1 MTMRVLLFSKFPEP
15 GMVKTRLART
25 VGAENAAKL
34 QRAFIED
41 QLRMLSETGA
51 SVTMCCD
58 PFRPLSDYER
68 LFGDGIE
75 YVRQQGKDL
84 GERMLHALHQA
95 LRKNETAMLIC
106 SDLPDLPGQFLTE
119 ALKALRSAQVCLG
132 PATDGGFYLL
142 GLREPLPADIFK
154 DVAWSGPLVLQ
165 ATLANCA
172 ARNLGTHLLPT
183 WPDVDTLEDLSAYAR
198 RNHGQPTQTMNHIHD
213 LGLWR
218 EAWKP

>member
-15 GMVKTRLART
+15 GMVKTRLARS
-25 VGAENAAKL
+25 VGADNAAKL

-41 QLRMLSETGA
+41 QLGMLSEIGA

-58 PFRPLSDYER
+58 PFRPLIDYER
-68 LFGDGIE
+68 LFGGGIG
-75 YVRQQGKDL
+75 YAPQQGRDL
-84 GERMLHALHQA
+84 GQRMLHALHQA
-95 LRKNETAMLIC
+95 LRENETAVLIG
-106 SDLPDLPGQFLTE
+106 SDLPDLPGRFLTE
-119 ALKALRSAQVCLG
+119 AFKALRSAQVCLG

-142 GLREPLPADIFK
+142 GLSEPLPADIFK
-154 DVAWSGPLVLQ
+154 GVAWSGPQVLQ

-172 ARNLGTHLLPT
+172 ARKLGTHLLPA
-183 WPDVDTLEDLSAYAR
+183 WPDVDTLEDLTGYAR
-198 RNHGQPTQTMNHIHD
+198 RNHGRPTQTMNRIHD

>member
-1 MTMRVLLFSKFPEP
+1 MRVLLFCKFPEP
-15 GMVKTRLART
+15 GMVKTRLARS

-41 QLRMLSETGA
+41 QLGMLSEIEA
-51 SVTMCCD
+51 NVTMCCD

-68 LFGDGIE
+68 LFGGGIE
-75 YVRQQGKDL
+75 YAPQQGKDL

-95 LRKNETAMLIC
+95 LQKNESAMLIG

-119 ALKALRSAQVCLG
+119 ALKALRCAQVCLG

-154 DVAWSGPLVLQ
+154 DVAWSGPQVLQ
-165 ATLANCA
+165 TTLTNCA
-172 ARNLGTHLLPT
+172 ARNLNTHLLPA
-183 WPDVDTLEDLSAYAR
+183 WPDVDTLEDLFAYAA
-198 RNHGQPTQTMNHIHD
+198 RNQNEKTRTMD
-213 LGLWR
+213 LVRLLR
-218 EAWKP
+218 VEESWKN